1 MQSVMK
7 KLITVE
13 TASTEEEKLT
23 PPAQCSLLVEH
34 NLTVITQQ
42 RLMQTVNFCCRAKA
56 FIFMTFYD

>member
-13 TASTEEEKLT
+13 TASTELT